1 MLVKNEYYEIV
12 IKENNL
18 VEVVKINSAKYNYFK
33 NIFDDVYHTENGKKF
48 PLEKEMESRTD
59 ILIVD
64 DLHLYDLLMDLSAQG
79 FCDKK
84 EACLALVRM
93 ED

>member
-18 VEVVKINSAKYNYFK
+18 AEVVKINSAKYHYFK
-33 NIFDDVYHTENGKKF
+33 NMFEAVYRTKNGKKY
-48 PLEKEMESRTD
+48 PLEKELETETN

-64 DLHLYDLLMDLSAQG
+64 DEHLYELLMDLSEQG
-79 FCDKK
+79 FCDKE
-84 EACLALVRM
+84 EAYLALVRM
-93 ED
+93 DV